1 MSEFAV
7 LADQVNLTLQ
17 ADVVTLPQML
27 EQFLVVASK
36 SVNVLPIKQKNWG
49 RCALSRK
56 ALSAHCRC
64 STFSS
69 LLVWSLTVQN
79 LLNSTACLLAFMPV
93 LWQLFPMHQLILS
106 VAWPVLQL
114 GGHAGTG
121 QQTANRAGA
130 QAQDLGNRAGQQ
142 AQRAGD
148 QAGQTARNAQAQ
160 AGQTGRTVQHQAGQA
175 AQGIQQQAYQALD
188 AAQPY
193 IEQAKQV
200 ASEYGAV
207 AADKARELGSIAQ
220 AQGGDTLRLAGNHMS
235 LVFSCW
241 CLPCLTAQVY
251 ACVQV
256 CVRAE

>member
-1 MSEFAV
+1 MCTSKDYINPLEVQHLEYSLGLV
-7 LADQVNLTLQ
+7 L
-17 ADVVTLPQML
+17 
-27 EQFLVVASK
+27 E
-36 SVNVLPIKQKNWG
+36 
-49 RCALSRK
+49 
-56 ALSAHCRC
+56 SAHVTQQYCMVAC
-64 STFSS
+64 FHIC
-69 LLVWSLTVQN
+69 LVAPCPLC
-79 LLNSTACLLAFMPV
+79 NSYSRPN
-93 LWQLFPMHQLILS
+93 
-106 VAWPVLQL
+106 LQL

-160 AGQTGRTVQHQAGQA
+160 AGQTARNAQQQAGQA

-193 IEQAKQV
+193 IDQAKQV

-220 AQGGDTLRLAGNHMS
+220 AQGGDTLRLATQS
-235 LVFSCW
+235 LISPCW
-241 CLPCLTAQVY
+241 CQQFLLVQ
-251 ACVQV
+251 ACACMQGQQKDGMT
-256 CVRAE
+256 CNMLQGFAL

>member
-1 MSEFAV
+1 MNSPPP
-7 LADQVNLTLQ
+7 T
-17 ADVVTLPQML
+17 
-27 EQFLVVASK
+27 
-36 SVNVLPIKQKNWG
+36 
-49 RCALSRK
+49 
-56 ALSAHCRC
+56 SA
-64 STFSS
+64 STFF
-69 LLVWSLTVQN
+69 N
-79 LLNSTACLLAFMPV
+79 G
-93 LWQLFPMHQLILS
+93 
-106 VAWPVLQL
+106 AWLVLQL

-121 QQTANRAGA
+121 QQTVNRAGA

-160 AGQTGRTVQHQAGQA
+160 AGQAGRNAQQQAGQA

-220 AQGGDTLRLAGNHMS
+220 AQGGDTLRSAGNTLFLAS
-235 LVFSCW
+235 PCW
-241 CLPCLTAQVY
+241 CLQCLAFRRKHLH
-251 ACVQV
+251 ACTRHDGMN
-256 CVRAE
+256 CDTRRGFSLPNT